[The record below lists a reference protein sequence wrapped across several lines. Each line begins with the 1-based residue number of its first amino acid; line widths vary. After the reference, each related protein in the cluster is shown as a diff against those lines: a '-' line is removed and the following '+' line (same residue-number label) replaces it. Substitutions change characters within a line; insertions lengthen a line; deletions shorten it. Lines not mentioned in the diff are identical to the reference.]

1 MHWERM
7 YIRLRKQWLLILKL
21 HTVDTPMEN
30 IVIAANVTLI
40 VIDIRNEKRKRSVT
54 NLNIQNDI
62 PNNLNPVDE
71 DDVETRRKKELPAS
85 QQDSDSYVLEEWTI
99 ILRI

>member
-1 MHWERM
+1 
-7 YIRLRKQWLLILKL
+7 
-21 HTVDTPMEN
+21 MEN
-30 IVIAANVTLI
+30 IVIAVNVTLI

-62 PNNLNPVDE
+62 PNNSNPVDE
-71 DDVETRRKKELPAS
+71 DDVETRRKKEELPAS